1 MQNSELRLTEL
12 SHCAGWAA
20 KLSLEDLVEILK
32 NVPVLH
38 HPNLLVGTETGD
50 DAAVYKIND
59 ETALILTVDFFPPI
73 TDDPFEYGEIAAKA
87 IFSIGTTLDKS
98 PLSIRMAS
106 AWLHISFKFNK
117 LSWFSIFATIIR
129 LLFE

>member
-32 NVPVLH
+32 NVPVLQ

-73 TDDPFEYGEIAAKA
+73 TDDPFEYDVQKRVPDVSKAKDILGFELSFIPFKEIVA
-87 IFSIGTTLDKS
+87 IDPRIELLMNMDLF
-98 PLSIRMAS
+98 
-106 AWLHISFKFNK
+106 
-117 LSWFSIFATIIR
+117 IF
-129 LLFE
+129 